1 MDKKRILLIHNSA
14 DFYGSSRSLLRL
26 CRRLRQTCFEAKVV
40 LPEEGVLAEL
50 LRDEGTEV
58 IIFPSLRIITRPLL
72 KSWRLLP
79 WVLGFLPTALALARL
94 IKQHQIHLVH
104 TNTGVI
110 CSSALSA
117 RLAGVPHL
125 WHIRE
130 WFQEFGP
137 LWKPYSRYILGFSER
152 VVCVSQAIAEQ
163 FPASRK
169 VKVLNN
175 GFDLAEFPLITE
187 PERQAS
193 RERWKIPPSA
203 LVVGVV
209 GRIKFVRKGQE
220 VVIEAIARLK
230 KEKFSVYA
238 LFAGGN
244 PPGAGDQLSRMK
256 ALAHSLGVQD
266 QVVFTGELTDPR
278 PAYAAMDIFV
288 LPSAQPE
295 PFGGVVMEAMAYQ
308 LPVIGTA
315 LGGTIDQIEEG
326 KTGFL
331 VPPSNPDVL
340 ALKIKTL
347 LQSKSLRDSM
357 GHAGRQ
363 RVRAHF
369 SMDAFFQK
377 LTALYESILYPKC

>member
-1 MDKKRILLIHNSA
+1 MDKKRILLVHNSA
-14 DFYGSSRSLLRL
+14 DFYGASRSLLRL
-26 CRRLRQTCFEAKVV
+26 CRRLRQTRFEAKVV
-40 LPEEGVLAEL
+40 LPEDGVLAEI

-79 WVLGFLPTALALARL
+79 WLLGFLPAALALARL
-94 IKQHQIHLVH
+94 IKQHQINLVH

-117 RLAGVPHL
+117 RFAGVPHL
-125 WHIRE
+125 WHIRD

-137 LWKPYSRYILGFSER
+137 VWKPYSKYILGFSKR
-152 VVCVSQAIAEQ
+152 VVCVSHAIAGQ
-163 FPASRK
+163 FPASPK
-169 VKVLNN
+169 VEVLSN
-175 GFDLAEFPLITE
+175 GFDLAEFPTITE

-193 RERWKIPPSA
+193 RERWKIPPNA

-220 VVIEAIARLK
+220 VVIEAMSQLK
-230 KEKFSVYA
+230 TGKFPVYA

-244 PPGAGDQLSRMK
+244 PPGADDQLPRMQ

-315 LGGTIDQIEEG
+315 LGGTIDQVEEG

-331 VPPSNPDVL
+331 VPPSNPNAL
-340 ALKIKTL
+340 ALKMETL
-347 LQSKSLRDSM
+347 LQSKRLRDSM

-363 RVRAHF
+363 RIQAHF

-377 LTALYESILYPKC
+377 LSALYESILDPNH

>member
-1 MDKKRILLIHNSA
+1 
-14 DFYGSSRSLLRL
+14 
-26 CRRLRQTCFEAKVV
+26 
-40 LPEEGVLAEL
+40 
-50 LRDEGTEV
+50 
-58 IIFPSLRIITRPLL
+58 
-72 KSWRLLP
+72 
-79 WVLGFLPTALALARL
+79 VLGFLPSALALARL

-117 RLAGVPHL
+117 RLARVPHL

-187 PERQAS
+187 PERQTS
-193 RERWKIPPSA
+193 RERWKIPLSA

-230 KEKFSVYA
+230 KEKFFVYA

-244 PPGAGDQLSRMK
+244 PPGADDQLPRMQ

-347 LQSKSLRDSM
+347 LHLKSLRNSM

-363 RVRAHF
+363 RVQTHF